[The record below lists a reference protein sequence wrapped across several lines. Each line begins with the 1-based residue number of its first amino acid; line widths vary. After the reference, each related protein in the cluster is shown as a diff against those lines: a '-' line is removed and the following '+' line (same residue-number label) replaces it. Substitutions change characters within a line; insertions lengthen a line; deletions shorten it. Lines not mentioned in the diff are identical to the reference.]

1 MKKSTKILLILFI
14 ISLVPAIF
22 FGRYFFGGIKAI
34 EGGFII
40 SYDTYSILGAVF
52 VSISLVLGVILYI
65 FFLRAITLSK
75 TLFFVTLP
83 LTALYGFGIYFLASS
98 QSADG
103 QLATNVR
110 LLLNL
115 STENNY
121 NSILWAVLLTALYL
135 LLLLFAYTLAC
146 KPVGKVERVV
156 ARLSDGR
163 VREEEID
170 IGGGKKFQGLE
181 DSLNKIN
188 HTYREKDR
196 VLRKTR
202 LEKQK
207 FIPKQFFKFFGK
219 SAINDLEMGK
229 GVSKKAYLMRCH
241 LSLLDKEQAITV
253 QEGFTFFS
261 SYMKTVTPLVR
272 RYDGFIERYMGEGI
286 IAVFSSAKNAL
297 SCAHALEKA
306 VEIKAKTSA
315 YAGIEVNIS
324 LFCQDVTFAL
334 GKDQSKGPRIIN
346 DIMPFADRLSR
357 INDYFKTK
365 VIFTKQV
372 LDEMPIGEKMFY
384 RYIGDILED
393 GRSIAVFE
401 SFAVYRKDKREVLE
415 RMKNV
420 FELGV
425 RYYNES
431 EYDKAQE
438 NFSKVLRFLP
448 SDKVSYIY
456 FNKSEEKANKGKLH

>member
-34 EGGFII
+34 EGGFMI

-83 LTALYGFGIYFLASS
+83 LTALYGFSIYFLASS

-115 STENNY
+115 STENSY
-121 NSILWAVLLTALYL
+121 NSILWAVLFTTLYL
-135 LLLLFAYTLAC
+135 LLLLFSYTLAC
-146 KPVGKVERVV
+146 KPVGKVEKVV

-170 IGGGKKFQGLE
+170 IGGGKQFQGLE
-181 DSLNKIN
+181 NSLNKIN

-207 FIPKQFFKFFGK
+207 FLSKQFFKFFGK
-219 SAINDLEMGK
+219 SAIDELEMGK
-229 GVSKKAYLMRCH
+229 QVSKKAFLMRCR
-241 LSLLDKEQAITV
+241 LSLIDKEQAITV
-253 QEGFTFFS
+253 QEGFAFFA

-306 VEIKAKTSA
+306 VEIKSKTSA
-315 YAGIEVNIS
+315 YAGIDVNIS
-324 LFCQDVTFAL
+324 LFCQEVTFAL
-334 GKDQSKGPRIIN
+334 GKEQSKPPQIVGDIIS
-346 DIMPFADRLSR
+346 FADRLSR
-357 INDYFKTK
+357 INDYLKTK

-372 LDEMPIGEKMFY
+372 LDDMPIGEKMFY
-384 RYIGDILED
+384 RYIGDVLEE
-393 GRSIAVFE
+393 GQSVAVFE
-401 SFAVYRKDKREVLE
+401 SFALYRKEKREVLE

-425 RYYNES
+425 RYYNNS
-431 EYDKAQE
+431 EYKKAGE
-438 NFSKVLRFLP
+438 NFSKVLHLLP